1 MADVILERK
10 SVRRAFTLIEVL
22 ISIAL
27 MGIIIVALFSTV
39 DILQDS
45 NQQLFEHLKKSKI
58 DAKIVKVL
66 YADLMDSDGNITIE
80 KDERSRVCINETRH
94 SLYALSS
101 AKVCWVVLKED
112 NLLVRIEGNDY
123 HLPVLEDEKVEVD
136 PVMPNIKVF
145 DLYYENN
152 KMLVILEQQ
161 GKEPISFMLQGISK
175 SNPSAPQGT
184 PPTPTQPNGNN
195 AARVPNPAITP
206 QGRQP

>member
-58 DAKIVKVL
+58 NAKIVKVL

-145 DLYYENN
+145 DLYYEDN

-161 GKEPISFMLQGISK
+161 GKEPISFMLQGVSK
-175 SNPSAPQGT
+175 SSPSTPQGT
-184 PPTPTQPNGNN
+184 PPTPTRPNGNN
-195 AARVPNPAITP
+195 GARVPSPAIAP